1 MNKAQALPEE
11 TCSLVKK
18 ADMYQTVSL
27 PALDSDGEMHR
38 ALPAHRGGAPSHLTW
53 EGRAGFLQET
63 FPVLE
68 KVSQLVLH
76 ARRQSEQR
84 HGDKKQGR
92 VSTHPKK
99 MRVRG
104 LS

>member
-38 ALPAHRGGAPSHLTW
+38 ALPAHRGGARATSP
-53 EGRAGFLQET
+53 GRAGQA
-63 FPVLE
+63 
-68 KVSQLVLH
+68 SC
-76 ARRQSEQR
+76 RRHSLCWKR
-84 HGDKKQGR
+84 LASWYCMPGDR
-92 VSTHPKK
+92 VSKG
-99 MRVRG
+99 MEIRNREG
-104 LS
+104 